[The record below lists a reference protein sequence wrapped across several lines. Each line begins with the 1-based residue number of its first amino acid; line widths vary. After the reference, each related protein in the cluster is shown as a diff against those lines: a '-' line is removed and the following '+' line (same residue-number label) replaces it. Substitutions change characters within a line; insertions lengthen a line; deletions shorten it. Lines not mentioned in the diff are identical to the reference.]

1 MSLQTEVKAAK
12 TLKKDVYFR
21 PRRLGHSNLWV
32 SNIKRSENFYNK
44 VCGFTVEFWEPDLV
58 ATFLGT
64 GHTPHDIGMIEV
76 TGGKARYGRDGL
88 LQIPA
93 GVGAEKGLGHI
104 AFEVEN
110 EKQLVDAY
118 FKAKNAGAIKKEQTV
133 DHQIAH
139 SIYTFD
145 PDGNC
150 TEFYCDTVKDWRKVI
165 HGEMSLISG
174 NWTPAESEMFTD
186 SRWDPNPEIRVVTD
200 APVHPRRVT
209 HVVLKTKDMANMV
222 DYYTGLGGMPVVHEA
237 KDGSIVC
244 VRGSHSGYRYN
255 VGIVACIGDEKPGYH
270 RTAFEL
276 ATPAD
281 VDAAE
286 KRCKA
291 NDIAIERSV
300 DHASKRAIFLLD
312 PDGLRTEYFA
322 SKTTDFVDLSKESAK
337 DRAFLI

>member
-1 MSLQTEVKAAK
+1 MSLQTEARPGKSAGK
-12 TLKKDVYFR
+12 ETYFR
-21 PRRLGHSNLWV
+21 PRRLGHANLWV
-32 SNIKRSENFYNK
+32 NNLKTSETFYNK

-88 LQIPA
+88 LQIPE
-93 GVGAEKGLGHI
+93 GVGATKGLGHI
-104 AFEVEN
+104 AFEVAN
-110 EKQLVDAY
+110 EKELVEAY
-118 FKAKNAGAIKKEQTV
+118 FKAKKAGAIANEMSV

-165 HGEMSLISG
+165 HGEMSLITG
-174 NWTPAESEMFTD
+174 NWTPGETELFTD
-186 SRWDPNPEIRVVTD
+186 GRWDPDPEVRLVKE

-209 HVVLKTKDMANMV
+209 HVVFKPKDMGKMV
-222 DYYTGLGGMPVVHEA
+222 DYYTGLGGLAVVHEA
-237 KDGSIVC
+237 KDRSIVC
-244 VRGSHSGYRYN
+244 LRGSVPAYRYT
-255 VGIVACIGDEKPGYH
+255 VALVQCAGDEKPGYH
-270 RTAFEL
+270 ATAFEL
-276 ATPAD
+276 ASPAE

-291 NDIAIERSV
+291 GGIAIERSV
-300 DHASKRAIFLLD
+300 DHASKRAFFLLD
-312 PDGLRTEYFA
+312 PDGLRTEYYARKTPDFA
-322 SKTTDFVDLSKESAK
+322 DLSKEPAK
-337 DRAFLI
+337 DRAYLI